1 MYYQLSKYGL
11 TGFIGTVAHYIVMYL
26 LMLVWISPVLATFVG
41 ATVGA
46 LVNFTGCRQWVFRE
60 SKRTMDTEAIRFG
73 IVSVLSLLANT
84 MLVWSLSDVF
94 GVWSAQLVATLL
106 CFLIGFLINRQ
117 WTFSTASDNLR

>member
-1 MYYQLSKYGL
+1 MYFQLSKYSL
-11 TGFIGTVAHYIVMYL
+11 TGLIGTVAHYFVMYL

-41 ATVGA
+41 AAVGA

-60 SKRTMDTEAIRFG
+60 SKHTMDTEAIRFG

-94 GVWSAQLVATLL
+94 GVWPAQLVATLL

-117 WTFSTASDNLR
+117 WTFSTASDNL